1 MKEEIFIRS
10 IETCISEVAGG
21 ISANFSP
28 LIDQRINLCCSD
40 VALRFAQKHR
50 CPPDQIQS
58 PITNALL
65 DIGINVT
72 WECGYLYLPIQEKTV
87 VVGSTQENIQKE
99 IIIPLRSKSVNK
111 LDYLRLVAKAL
122 CIPISEFKNAKYK
135 LGVEDFNGTQWAE
148 IWSKAVN
155 SEIVDESKE
164 RLAQI
169 LENSPQATILWMAP
183 HTLSDLDFRDL
194 VCGVIKNKNH
204 ILCTLDSAYLTKNEK
219 IADDF
224 SNLSSRSMLLYLGR
238 TILGHDLDFSVPK
251 CQERD
256 NLLWLAS
263 SFNSRIKDKS
273 AALVSDEHIQRE
285 SANLCQRL
293 ALYRRSASQALT
305 HGKTSEWVMY
315 ADSCIYQG
323 VALLNYIRM
332 KGQEGI
338 LDKKCL
344 SGIDEV
350 IQDIVQC

>member
-1 MKEEIFIRS
+1 MKEEILISS
-10 IETCISEVAGG
+10 IEACISEVAGG
-21 ISANFSP
+21 INTDFSP
-28 LIDQRINLCCSD
+28 LIDQTVNLCCSD
-40 VALRFAQKHR
+40 IALRFAQKHR
-50 CPPDQIQS
+50 CPPEQIQS

-65 DIGINVT
+65 DIGIKVT

-87 VVGSTQENIQKE
+87 VVGSSQDKIQKD
-99 IIIPLRSKSVNK
+99 IVIPLQSRSVNK

-122 CIPISEFKNAKYK
+122 CIPFSEFKNATYK
-135 LGVEDFNGTQWAE
+135 LGDKNFNGSEWAD
-148 IWSKAVN
+148 IWSNAVS
-155 SEIVDESKE
+155 SEVVGESKE

-169 LENSPQATILWMAP
+169 LENSPNGTILWMAP

-194 VCGVIKNKNH
+194 VCGVIKNRNH
-204 ILCTLDSAYLTKNEK
+204 ILCTLDAAYLTKNEK
-219 IADDF
+219 MPANI

-238 TILGHDLDFSVPK
+238 TILGHDLDFAVPN

-256 NLLWLAS
+256 NLLWLAT

-273 AALVSDEHIQRE
+273 AALVSDELIQRD
-285 SANLCQRL
+285 SANVCQRL

-332 KGQEGI
+332 KGQDGI